1 MHRFRVSARDLAAP
15 KLQLRG
21 KELRH
26 LRDVLRLSAGSRVE
40 LFDGEGRA
48 VVAVV
53 DAIDRASA
61 ELTIVAPSKRRTE
74 SSLVITLAI
83 ALPKGAKLDWVVEK
97 ATELGVSRVLPF
109 TSERTIPE
117 RASYAAKHERWRR
130 IAAAA
135 AAQSGRTRCPEI
147 EEVASFA
154 TVLERKSA
162 HDRAILFWEQA
173 DEALR
178 LEPHPGIS
186 RLLVVTGPEGG
197 FSEREAEAAREAGFE
212 IACLG
217 PRTLRAETAAVVA
230 VALAQIAWGDLLMA
244 RGAC

>member
-1 MHRFRVSARDLAAP
+1 MHRFRVAAGDLVAQ
-15 KLQLRG
+15 KLELRG

-48 VVAVV
+48 VIAVV
-53 DAIDRASA
+53 DAIDRAA
-61 ELTIVAPSKRRTE
+61 ADLTIVSPSERATE
-74 SSLVITLAI
+74 SPLAITLAI

-117 RASYAAKHERWRR
+117 RASYAAKRERWRR

-135 AAQSGRTRCPEI
+135 AAQSGRSRCPEI

-154 TVLERKSA
+154 AVLEREGA
-162 HDRAILFWEQA
+162 HDRAVLFWEQA
-173 DEALR
+173 DGPLR
-178 LEPHPGIS
+178 VESSPGIS

-197 FSEREAEAAREAGFE
+197 FSAREAEAAGGAGFE
-212 IACLG
+212 IASLG

-230 VALAQIAWGDLLMA
+230 VALAQIAWGDLLMT
-244 RGAC
+244 RGPC